1 MARALRFG
9 ATLSFV
15 ALASLT
21 AGCAVPQSHVS
32 SAGSGGKA
40 NPQLGFA
47 TRAVAAL
54 NANNVPMAISL
65 AEQAVTNS
73 PSDAGFRALL
83 GHAYFA
89 GGRFKSA
96 EGAYKDALALSSN
109 QPQVVLKLVL
119 TEIAQ
124 GKNSEALA
132 FLEAGREVLDAS
144 DYGLAVAL
152 AGRPAD
158 AIEVLQMAA
167 RAPDADSRVRQNLAL
182 AYALSGDWTNART
195 VAAQDVPA
203 DQIDARIRQW
213 MQMATPGQGSNAV
226 AQLVGVTP
234 APVDPGQPVQLALH
248 KTETQMAQAAE
259 VPAPAPAAA
268 PQQVAESL
276 PPVTAPAAP
285 ARAPEPV
292 AVAEASPSPDA
303 LPFVDVSNK
312 RPKAVAQA
320 EPPRRAVAPAKKASV
335 RTAAVS
341 RGRSSAVVQLGSYS
355 NSKSVLTAWNRAAR
369 RYRSLQAYAPMSAR
383 FATPRGIFYRLS
395 VKGFGSVNEAAALCS
410 SVRRSGG
417 SCFVRNVAGDT
428 PVQFAS
434 R

>member
-1 MARALRFG
+1 MKPPSLMFQKLSSNPFQTSLQWLFALLCRLLSVRQGSALPPAARPRRRSRFGSTISVISSCDSLAPSAAGLPSRSSPTRSTSYWLRCRSWIPWPTRPNGGGNPMARALRFG

-15 ALASLT
+15 ALASVT

-152 AGRPAD
+152 AGRSAD

-167 RAPDADSRVRQNLAL
+167 RAPDADSRVRQNLAR

-226 AQLVGVTP
+226 AQLVGGTP
-234 APVDPGQPVQLALH
+234 APVDPAQPVQLALH

-259 VPAPAPAAA
+259 VPAPAPAPAAA
-268 PQQVAESL
+268 P
-276 PPVTAPAAP
+276 
-285 ARAPEPV
+285 
-292 AVAEASPSPDA
+292 
-303 LPFVDVSNK
+303 
-312 RPKAVAQA
+312 
-320 EPPRRAVAPAKKASV
+320 
-335 RTAAVS
+335 
-341 RGRSSAVVQLGSYS
+341 
-355 NSKSVLTAWNRAAR
+355 
-369 RYRSLQAYAPMSAR
+369 
-383 FATPRGIFYRLS
+383 
-395 VKGFGSVNEAAALCS
+395 
-410 SVRRSGG
+410 
-417 SCFVRNVAGDT
+417 
-428 PVQFAS
+428 
-434 R
+434 